1 MKERLFFNPY
11 INLSKNK
18 TLELQSGTWLEWS
31 YFDSRMKWNRRTDHA
46 GFDFNI
52 EILGLY
58 FILTVYDNRHFDYEN
73 DRWMVYDDKPITK
86 ETHPDQFNQDGTRRF
101 LSPGIS
107 IREHA

>member
-18 TLELQSGTWLEWS
+18 TLELQSGTWQEWS
-31 YFDSRMKWNRRTDHA
+31 YFDFRMKWNRRTDHA

-58 FILTVYDNRHFDYEN
+58 FILTVYDNRHWDYEN
-73 DRWMVYDDKPITK
+73 DRWVVYDDKTNRLLL
-86 ETHPDQFNQDGTRRF
+86 NQDGTRRF